1 MLAGLLIGMGIVL
14 PGVSGGVIAV
24 ILNVYDKIIFS
35 VNNFFENKK
44 ENGIFLA
51 KIIVS
56 IIIGAIISAN
66 LLTYF
71 FDKYLVEMS
80 YLFIGLVLG
89 TIPLI
94 VKTYKEKS
102 DKQLNYLVIIVVMLL
117 SALLSIFLNGDVIS
131 TEKSFFNLFLS
142 GVLFILGKVVP
153 GLSSSVLLTM
163 IGRYDLLLSVFSNP
177 IEFLTSNFSDFIII
191 LFGILIGFIVS
202 MKIITYLLKKYY
214 SLTYSVIIGFVI
226 GSVVSLYPN
235 EVSFLGIMF
244 FLIGLILSFAIP
256 FLKK

>member
-56 IIIGAIISAN
+56 IIIGAIVSAK
-66 LLTYF
+66 LLSYF
-71 FDKYLVEMS
+71 FNKYLIEMS
-80 YLFIGLVLG
+80 YLFIGMVLG
-89 TIPLI
+89 TVPLI
-94 VKTYKEKS
+94 INTYKEKS
-102 DKQLNYLVIIVVMLL
+102 DKQLNYIVIIVVMIL
-117 SALLSIFLNGDVIS
+117 SVLLSIFLKGDAIS
-131 TEKSFFNLFLS
+131 TKKSFLNLFFS
-142 GVLFILGKVVP
+142 GVLFITGKVVP

-177 IEFLTSNFSDFIII
+177 IKFVTSNFSDFIVIS
-191 LFGILIGFIVS
+191 FGILIGFIVS
-202 MKIITYLLKKYY
+202 MKMITYLLNKYY
-214 SLTYSVIIGFVI
+214 SLTYSIIIGFTI

-235 EVSFLGIMF
+235 EVTFAGIMF
-244 FLIGLILSFAIP
+244 FLIGLILSFGVP
-256 FLKK
+256 LFKK

>member
-56 IIIGAIISAN
+56 IIIGAIISAK

-71 FDKYLVEMS
+71 FDKYSVEMS

-117 SALLSIFLNGDVIS
+117 SGILSIFLNGDTIS
-131 TEKSFFNLFLS
+131 AEESFFNLFLS
-142 GVLFILGKVVP
+142 GVLFILGKVIP

-177 IEFLTSNFSDFIII
+177 IEFLVSNFSDFIII

-235 EVSFLGIMF
+235 EVSFVGIMF
-244 FLIGLILSFAIP
+244 FLIGLILSFGIP
-256 FLKK
+256 LLKK